1 MLDFTNQVVLV
12 TGAGSAKGM
21 GRVIAQTFGKQ
32 GAKVVICDINQAG
45 CDANVEEMKKM
56 GIDATGYAAN
66 LTDPEA
72 VKELVNTIVDKYGRI
87 DVLVNN
93 AGISQKVTVADMT
106 LDDIKRIFN
115 VNMFGLFLITQAVCE
130 VMKKQNYGRIVHLSS
145 VSGKRGGGIFGGAHY
160 SASKAAV
167 LGFSKNLAREVSS
180 YGITTNCVCPG
191 LINTEIWKSL
201 PKEQMLLSMESQW
214 DVLESHRKL
223 LTQSYFSLLRKLP
236 ILLVKRSTLTVD
248 LTWIKSDTESSTQV
262 YYVQNNPP
270 NASSQCIEEPAI

>member
-12 TGAGSAKGM
+12 TGAGSPKGI
-21 GRVIAQTFGKQ
+21 GRTIAQTFGKQ

-56 GIDATGYAAN
+56 GIEAAGYAAN
-66 LTDPEA
+66 LTDPDA
-72 VKELVNTIVDKYGRI
+72 VKELVNKIVEKYGRI

-106 LDDIKRIFN
+106 LDDIKRIFS

-130 VMKKQNYGRIVHLSS
+130 VMKKQKYGRIVHLSS
-145 VSGKRGGGIFGGAHY
+145 VSGKRGGGVFGGAHY

-167 LGFSKNLAREVSS
+167 LGFSKNLAREVSQ

-191 LINTEIWKSL
+191 LINTEIWKSM
-201 PKEQMLLSMESQW
+201 PKEQADTVIAGIPMGRPGETQEVANAIVFLASKEASYITGEEI
-214 DVLESHRKL
+214 DINGGSHM
-223 LTQSYFSLLRKLP
+223 
-236 ILLVKRSTLTVD
+236 D
-248 LTWIKSDTESSTQV
+248 
-262 YYVQNNPP
+262 
-270 NASSQCIEEPAI
+270 

>member
-12 TGAGSAKGM
+12 TGAGSPKGI
-21 GRVIAQTFGKQ
+21 GRTIAQTFGKQ

-56 GIDATGYAAN
+56 GIEAAGYAAN
-66 LTDPEA
+66 LTDPDA
-72 VKELVNTIVDKYGRI
+72 VKELVNKIVEKYGRI

-106 LDDIKRIFN
+106 LDDIKRIFS

-130 VMKKQNYGRIVHLSS
+130 VMKKQKYGRIVHLSS
-145 VSGKRGGGIFGGAHY
+145 VSGKRGGGVFGGAHY

-167 LGFSKNLAREVSS
+167 LGFSKNLAREVSQ

-191 LINTEIWKSL
+191 LINTEIWKSM
-201 PKEQMLLSMESQW
+201 PKEQADAVIAGIPMGRPGETQEVANAIVFLASKEASYITGEEI
-214 DVLESHRKL
+214 DINGGSHM
-223 LTQSYFSLLRKLP
+223 
-236 ILLVKRSTLTVD
+236 D
-248 LTWIKSDTESSTQV
+248 
-262 YYVQNNPP
+262 
-270 NASSQCIEEPAI
+270 

>member
-1 MLDFTNQVVLV
+1 MRQGNVKNAFPCKKTRKSQKGKEEISMLDFTNQVVVV
-12 TGAGSAKGM
+12 TGAGSPKGI
-21 GRVIAQTFGKQ
+21 GRTIAHTFGKQ
-32 GAKVVICDINQAG
+32 GAKVVICDINQEG
-45 CDANVEEMKKM
+45 LDANVKEMQEM
-56 GIDATGYAAN
+56 GIEAAGFAAN

-72 VKELVNTIVDKYGRI
+72 VKELVNKIVDKYGRI

-106 LDDIKRIFN
+106 LEDIKRIFN

-130 VMKKQNYGRIVHLSS
+130 VMKKQKYGRIVHLSS

-167 LGFSKNLAREVSS
+167 LGFSKNLAREVSE

-201 PKEQMLLSMESQW
+201 PKEQADAVIAGIPMGRPGETQEVANAIVFLASKEASYITGEEI
-214 DVLESHRKL
+214 DINGGSHM
-223 LTQSYFSLLRKLP
+223 
-236 ILLVKRSTLTVD
+236 D
-248 LTWIKSDTESSTQV
+248 
-262 YYVQNNPP
+262 
-270 NASSQCIEEPAI
+270 